1 MIKEVSGCLDITG
14 KFCKTREEAVV
25 MSLGHHMARV
35 TRFSNFTEKKKILT
49 TYKDDIMELLKE
61 L

>member
-1 MIKEVSGCLDITG
+1 MIKETSGYLDITG
-14 KFCKTREEAVV
+14 VFYKTREEAVV
-25 MSLGHHMARV
+25 MSLGYHMARV
-35 TRFSNFTEKKKILT
+35 TRFNSFTEKKKVLT